1 MVLTFRSA
9 AALRSQRLLV
19 RYGLLEAQLHRGVMQ
34 CWQGM
39 VSAALKRRCWQGQYD
54 RLQFQLHLEVRRWW
68 QGTDCYKC
76 SCTGKRGDGSKVW
89 VIMGV
94 ATLGR
99 LAVVPR

>member
-54 RLQFQLHLEVRRWW
+54 R
-68 QGTDCYKC
+68 C
-76 SCTGKRGDGSKVW
+76 SCTWKRGGGGKVRT
-89 VIMGV
+89 VISA
-94 ATLGR
+94 ATLAR
-99 LAVVPR
+99 EAMVVKSGSLWV